1 VDGVYFIYTAIS
13 WLTLQGFGVAAG
25 FVLQNGWFV
34 SNLLGVVVLLCMFVL
49 LQMTVALMS
58 FRLISQLPHQVVKM
72 IGLQPAN
79 RVDMD
84 RFAADAG
91 MVGMNASLRGIQG
104 GTGAML
110 ESATKAGGGGGM
122 RALADG
128 SRSAENGGPKLLG
141 TDSTLQAASEV
152 TPPAAGKGGTP

>member
-1 VDGVYFIYTAIS
+1 MVQIRVTPK
-13 WLTLQGFGVAAG
+13 TR
-25 FVLQNGWFV
+25 
-34 SNLLGVVVLLCMFVL
+34 NLF
-49 LQMTVALMS
+49 TIKAL
-58 FRLISQLPHQVVKM
+58 LISGVTWKLHFVNHVQLPHQVVKM

-110 ESATKAGGGGGM
+110 ESATKAGRSGEGGGT

-141 TDSTLQAASEV
+141 NDSTLQAASEV
-152 TPPAAGKGGTP
+152 TPPAVGKGGARSD

>member
-1 VDGVYFIYTAIS
+1 
-13 WLTLQGFGVAAG
+13 
-25 FVLQNGWFV
+25 
-34 SNLLGVVVLLCMFVL
+34 
-49 LQMTVALMS
+49 MS

-91 MVGMNASLRGIQG
+91 MVGMGASLRGIQG

-110 ESATKAGGGGGM
+110 ETAMKSGRGEVGGGGGM

-128 SRSAENGGPKLLG
+128 TKTAENGEPKQLG
-141 TDSTLQAASEV
+141 TDSTLQAASDV
-152 TPPAAGKGGTP
+152 TPPAKDKEDVQNA

>member
-1 VDGVYFIYTAIS
+1 
-13 WLTLQGFGVAAG
+13 
-25 FVLQNGWFV
+25 
-34 SNLLGVVVLLCMFVL
+34 VL

-110 ESATKAGGGGGM
+110 EGATKASRPGGDGGGM

-128 SRSAENGGPKLLG
+128 SKSAENGGPKLLG
-141 TDSTLQAASEV
+141 NDSTLQAASEV
-152 TPPAAGKGGTP
+152 TPPAAGRGGKR